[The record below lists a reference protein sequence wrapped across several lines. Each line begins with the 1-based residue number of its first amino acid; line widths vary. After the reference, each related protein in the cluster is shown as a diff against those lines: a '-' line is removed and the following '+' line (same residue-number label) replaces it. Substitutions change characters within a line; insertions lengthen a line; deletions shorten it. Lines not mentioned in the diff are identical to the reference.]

1 MQVLRITL
9 TTLLVICAV
18 IVTAL
23 VARRELIVARTPD
36 QPLAPDLILSDSLWQ
51 VISEYQTA
59 SGPRSA
65 PVKLVE
71 FYDYECP
78 FCGDFQPVLD
88 TIRAKYPD
96 EVTVIYRHY
105 PLSYHTGAYDAAIAA
120 ECAEKQG
127 AFKALHNLLF
137 AHQTQLSGSVNW
149 GSLARKAGIPDA
161 MRFRSC
167 IAEKLPTPKIDADTM
182 AAHLLGVEG
191 IPTLVIL

>member
-1 MQVLRITL
+1 M
-9 TTLLVICAV
+9 
-18 IVTAL
+18 
-23 VARRELIVARTPD
+23 
-36 QPLAPDLILSDSLWQ
+36 ILSDSLWQ

-120 ECAEKQG
+120 ECAK
-127 AFKALHNLLF
+127 
-137 AHQTQLSGSVNW
+137 SRV
-149 GSLARKAGIPDA
+149 
-161 MRFRSC
+161 RSRHFTTFFLRTRHSC
-167 IAEKLPTPKIDADTM
+167 
-182 AAHLLGVEG
+182 
-191 IPTLVIL
+191 LVA